1 MPSYKVLINDN
12 AHYMDESER
21 ADKLLEMRVLIRRH
35 QLFEFLPLPVQQ
47 PAELRGTLRDGDRER
62 LEGRVG
68 EQHDHLGPDVERRI
82 VVGRVENAQ
91 RDTW

>member
-1 MPSYKVLINDN
+1 
-12 AHYMDESER
+12 
-21 ADKLLEMRVLIRRH
+21 
-35 QLFEFLPLPVQQ
+35 
-47 PAELRGTLRDGDRER
+47 LRGTLRDGDRER